1 MVLSEGKE
9 RECSLT
15 SLKKTSVGVI
25 GCGHIS
31 TVYFNTLR
39 QFDILQVVACADL
52 DIKRAQGQAQKFD
65 IPRACS
71 VEELLADPSIEIVVN
86 LTVPNAHAE
95 VAMAVLEA
103 DKAVYGEKP
112 LATKREQGKAILELA
127 AQKGLR
133 VGNAPDTFLGGG
145 LQTCLQLI
153 NDGEIGKPI
162 AATAFILNH
171 GMEHWHPDPYFFY
184 QPGAGP
190 LFDVGPYYLTT
201 LVTMMG
207 PVRRV
212 SGTAS
217 TTFPERIVTSEP
229 KYGTKIPVN
238 TPTHIAGLLDFANGA
253 VATILTSFDVW
264 HHRLPFIEIYGTE
277 GTLST
282 PDPNRFD
289 GPVYLRK
296 ARDTEWREIPLTHGY
311 LTNMRGLG
319 VVDMAYAMRTGR
331 PHRANGEMAYHVLDI
346 IESIMQSS
354 EEGRHIEL
362 SSSCTRPAPLAP
374 GNSPWEADTIL
385 IEEQE
390 SQSTEQTNQ
399 P

>member
-1 MVLSEGKE
+1 
-9 RECSLT
+9 
-15 SLKKTSVGVI
+15 
-25 GCGHIS
+25 
-31 TVYFNTLR
+31 
-39 QFDILQVVACADL
+39 
-52 DIKRAQGQAQKFD
+52 
-65 IPRACS
+65 
-71 VEELLADPSIEIVVN
+71 
-86 LTVPNAHAE
+86 
-95 VAMAVLEA
+95 
-103 DKAVYGEKP
+103 
-112 LATKREQGKAILELA
+112 
-127 AQKGLR
+127 
-133 VGNAPDTFLGGG
+133 

-207 PVRRV
+207 SVRRV
-212 SGTAS
+212 SGTTS
-217 TTFPERIVTSEP
+217 TTFPERLVTSEP

-253 VATILTSFDVW
+253 VGTILTSFDVW

-296 ARDTEWREIPLTHGY
+296 AHDKEWREIPLTHGY
-311 LTNMRGLG
+311 TTNMRGLG
-319 VVDMAYAMRTGR
+319 VVDMAYAIRTGR
-331 PHRANGEMAYHVLDI
+331 HHRANGEMAYHVLDI
-346 IESIMQSS
+346 IESMMQSS

-362 SSSCTRPAPLAP
+362 TSSCTRPAPLAP
-374 GNSPWEADTIL
+374 GASPWEEDTAAIA
-385 IEEQE
+385 EQE
-390 SQSTEQTNQ
+390 SQSSE
-399 P
+399 